1 MVTWKDFSAA
11 APDLARVGR
20 ALLNQFGV
28 GLAFLSTVR
37 GDGAPRLHPVC
48 PVISDEHLFVLITP
62 TSPKHRDLVRD
73 GRYALQTFPEPKPGS
88 DEFFL
93 AGRARPVA
101 DAATRAAVL
110 HDARHRADE
119 SEALFELWIERGMH
133 TSWENALTPDMRP
146 VRQKWR
152 AP

>member
-1 MVTWKDFSAA
+1 M
-11 APDLARVGR
+11 
-20 ALLNQFGV
+20 
-28 GLAFLSTVR
+28 
-37 GDGAPRLHPVC
+37 C

-101 DAATRAAVL
+101 DAATRTAVL

-133 TSWENALTPDMRP
+133 TIWENALTPDVRP

>member
-1 MVTWKDFSAA
+1 MVAWKDFSTA

-20 ALLNQFGV
+20 ALLSQFGV

-62 TSPKHRDLVRD
+62 TSPKYRDLVRD
-73 GRYALQTFPEPKPGS
+73 GRYALQTFPS
-88 DEFFL
+88 RS
-93 AGRARPVA
+93 RAATSSSWPPRAAVE
-101 DAATRAAVL
+101 DAATRTAVL

-133 TSWENALTPDMRP
+133 TSGRTC
-146 VRQKWR
+146 
-152 AP
+152 